1 MKKPDNKP
9 SSIIIIGHKNPDTD
23 SMVSAVAYTE
33 FKKLIGIENVVAG
46 CTGFPNARTD
56 YLFKKFN
63 VKLPDLI
70 TDVTPM
76 LKDVMGNEQYTL
88 KQGQVLLE
96 AMDMFYENQKSRL
109 PVIDDKYNFTGMI
122 SLFDLSSRL
131 LVSSIDS
138 ENIGSVILRRKVKTT
153 INLAAKT
160 INAKTLSLH
169 NENELEDLN
178 VYVAALSLGSFR
190 NHILEHSPDD
200 IAVVVGDRDDIHFM
214 AVELGVRL
222 LIITGNAHIN
232 EGLLNLAK
240 EKKTS
245 ILQTGL
251 DSVTAVRQLKFSMP
265 VEYMVQK
272 NCVTY
277 NHKDKITD
285 VKHSIMTSNED
296 IFPVLNSKGKFKGT
310 VSKNNMDDI
319 NNTKLILVDH
329 NNMKQAVEGA
339 DEVPIIEILDHHHLD
354 YPITTLPITVH
365 NDVVGSTC
373 TLVTEKFRYAGIKP
387 KSEIAG
393 ILMGAIIDDT
403 LFLKSPTTTER
414 DSSAIKWLEE
424 ICKVS
429 AEELAS
435 EIFNVGSVIA
445 NNPPEKV
452 LTIDKKNYTLGK
464 ITFSI
469 AQVEEANFSNFE
481 DKFDELRNA
490 AVKIQG
496 SEKLDLFGLIVT
508 NLPKGTSWMLAVA
521 RRPLL
526 EIMKYEELKENL
538 YDLPNIL
545 SRKKQLIPQ
554 LMKFFQ
560 PYSQ

>member
-1 MKKPDNKP
+1 MEKPDNKP
-9 SSIIIIGHKNPDTD
+9 STIIIIGHKNPDTD
-23 SMVSAVAYTE
+23 SMVSAVAYAEYKT
-33 FKKLIGIENVVAG
+33 LIGIKNVIAG
-46 CTGFPNARTD
+46 CTGFPNSRTD
-56 YLFKKFN
+56 YLFKKFD
-63 VKLPDLI
+63 VKLPNLI

-76 LKDVMGNEQYTL
+76 LKDVMSSEQYTL
-88 KQGQVLLE
+88 KLGQILLE
-96 AMDMFYENQKSRL
+96 AMDMFYENQRSRL
-109 PVIDDKYNFTGMI
+109 PVIDEKYNFIGMI

-131 LVSSIDS
+131 LVSSS
-138 ENIGSVILRRKVKTT
+138 ESEDIGSVILTRKVKTT

-160 INAKTLSLH
+160 LKATALSLH
-169 NENELEDLN
+169 NENEMEDLN

-190 NHILEHSPDD
+190 NHILKHSPDD

-240 EKKTS
+240 EKRTS
-245 ILQTGL
+245 ILQTSL

-272 NCVTY
+272 NCITY

-296 IFPVLNSKGKFKGT
+296 TFPVLNSKGKFKGT

-329 NNMKQAVEGA
+329 NNMNQAVEGA

-354 YPITTLPITVH
+354 YPTTTLPITVH

-373 TLVTEKFRYAGIKP
+373 TLVTEKFRYTGITPEP
-387 KSEIAG
+387 KIAG

-429 AEELAS
+429 AEDLAS

-469 AQVEEANFSNFE
+469 AQVEEANFCNFK

-490 AVKIQG
+490 AIKIQNN
-496 SEKLDLFGLIVT
+496 EKLDLFGLIVT
-508 NLPKGTSWMLAVA
+508 NLPKGTSWMLAVGK
-521 RRPLL
+521 RPLL
-526 EIMKYEELKENL
+526 EILKYEQLKNNL

-560 PYSQ
+560 PYSK

>member
-1 MKKPDNKP
+1 VKKLNNKP

-33 FKKLIGIENVVAG
+33 YKQLIGIDNVIAA

-56 YLFKKFN
+56 YLFKKFD
-63 VKLPDLI
+63 VKLPELI
-70 TDVTPM
+70 TDITPM
-76 LKDVMGNEQYTL
+76 IKDVMGREQHNL
-88 KQGQVLLE
+88 KVGQILLE
-96 AMDMFYENQKSRL
+96 AMDMFYKNQKSRL
-109 PVIDDKYNFTGMI
+109 PVIDDKYNFIGMI

-131 LVSSIDS
+131 LVSSTGLES
-138 ENIGSVILRRKVKTT
+138 IGSVIVRRKVKTT

-160 INAKTLSLH
+160 LNAETLSLY
-169 NENELEDLN
+169 NENELEELN

-190 NHILEHSPDD
+190 NHILKHSPDD

-232 EGLLNLAK
+232 EGLLSLAK
-240 EKKTS
+240 EKNTS
-245 ILQTGL
+245 ILQTEL

-272 NCVTY
+272 NCTTY
-277 NHKDKITD
+277 NYKDKITD
-285 VKHSIMTSNED
+285 VRHSILTSNED
-296 IFPVLNSKGKFKGT
+296 TFPVLNSKGKFKGT
-310 VSKNNMDDI
+310 VSKNNMDDVK
-319 NNTKLILVDH
+319 NTKLILVDH
-329 NNMKQAVEGA
+329 NNMKQAVDGA

-354 YPITTLPITVH
+354 YPTTTLPITVY
-365 NDVVGSTC
+365 NDIVGSTC
-373 TLVTEKFRYAGIKP
+373 TLVTEKFRNSGITP
-387 KSEIAG
+387 KTEIAG

-414 DSSAIKWLEE
+414 DSIAIKWLEE
-424 ICKVS
+424 ICKVK

-445 NNPPEKV
+445 NNTPEKV
-452 LTIDKKNYTLGK
+452 LLIDKKNYTLGK

-481 DKFDELRNA
+481 AKFSELKDA
-490 AVKIQG
+490 AIKIQEN
-496 SEKLDLFGLIVT
+496 EKLDMFGLIVT
-508 NLPKGTSWMLAVA
+508 NLPKGTSWMLAAA

-526 EIMKYEELKENL
+526 EILKYEKLKDNL

-545 SRKKQLIPQ
+545 SRKKQVIPQ